1 MGAAV
6 SYSSI
11 LVMAHLRS
19 LFFERMVLS
28 VEFEIGS
35 FFFSFSKSKASVY
48 STLTS
53 LFVLGVLDVSI
64 DVSQFYIPSLYLSI
78 FLSIFCCHFPF

>member
-1 MGAAV
+1 M
-6 SYSSI
+6 
-11 LVMAHLRS
+11 
-19 LFFERMVLS
+19 S
-28 VEFEIGS
+28 VEFEIGKF

-53 LFVLGVLDVSI
+53 LFVLGVLNVSI

-78 FLSIFCCHFPF
+78 FLSVNFLLSFSILVRVS

>member
-1 MGAAV
+1 
-6 SYSSI
+6 
-11 LVMAHLRS
+11 MAI
-19 LFFERMVLS
+19 LFFC
-28 VEFEIGS
+28 
-35 FFFSFSKSKASVY
+35 FSKSKASVY

-78 FLSIFCCHFPF
+78 FLSVNFLLLFSILVKVS

>member
-1 MGAAV
+1 MRLA
-6 SYSSI
+6 
-11 LVMAHLRS
+11 
-19 LFFERMVLS
+19 
-28 VEFEIGS
+28 S

-53 LFVLGVLDVSI
+53 LFVLGVLNVSI

-78 FLSIFCCHFPF
+78 FLSVNFLLSFSILVRVS